1 MSSPMIDR
9 IDFLID
15 RAVKQNPTVNTKKI
29 RIAYETALAAHEGQV
44 RKSGEPYIIHP
55 LSVAEIIV
63 QMGLDTDSI
72 CAGLLHDCIEDTEF
86 GYREIENKFG
96 TSVAELVD
104 GVTRLGLLK
113 YSTTV
118 NLVVLWVVRIPVAF
132 IISTFLR

>member
-1 MSSPMIDR
+1 MDPILER
-9 IDFLID
+9 YQALEERV
-15 RAVKQNPTVNTKKI
+15 RAYTPNLDAQ
-29 RIAYETALAAHEGQV
+29 RLFTAFTYADSAHHGQL

-104 GVTRLGLLK
+104 GVTRLGLL
-113 YSTTV
+113 
-118 NLVVLWVVRIPVAF
+118 NQEPI
-132 IISTFLR
+132 